1 MINGP
6 ILVTQ
11 RLILRPPGPE
21 DFEAWAQFSA
31 DEETMRYLGGVQPR
45 AVAWRG
51 LCSMAGAWHI
61 RGFAMFSLIT
71 RDTGQW
77 IGRIGPWQPDGWPG
91 TEVGWGVMR
100 SHAGKGYALE
110 AAVATIDYA
119 FDLLGWDTV
128 IHTIDPDNAASI
140 ALAERLGSSNQGPT
154 RLPEPY
160 QEFPVDSYGQSKAE
174 WQENRKKFVRY

>member
-21 DFEAWAQFSA
+21 DFEAWATFCA
-31 DEETMRYLGGVQPR
+31 DEETMRYLGGVQSR
-45 AVAWRG
+45 SVAWRG
-51 LCSMAGAWHI
+51 LCAMAGTWHI

-71 RDTGQW
+71 RDTGEW
-77 IGRIGPWQPDGWPG
+77 IGRVGPWFPDGWPG
-91 TEVGWGVMR
+91 QEVGWGVLR
-100 SHAGKGYALE
+100 SHAGQGYALE

-119 FDLLGWDTV
+119 FDLLGWESV
-128 IHTIDPDNAASI
+128 IHTIDPENAGSI
-140 ALAERLGSSNQGPT
+140 ALARKLGSHNQGPT

-160 QEFPVDSYGQSKAE
+160 DELPVDCYGQSKTE
-174 WQENRKKFVRY
+174 WQENRKRFVRF

>member
-21 DFEAWAQFSA
+21 DFEAWAEFSA

-51 LCSMAGAWHI
+51 LCALAGAWHI
-61 RGFAMFSLIT
+61 SGFAMFSLIS
-71 RDTGQW
+71 RDTGEW
-77 IGRIGPWQPDGWPG
+77 IGRVGPWCPEGWPG
-91 TEVGWGVMR
+91 TEVGWGVLR
-100 SHAGKGYALE
+100 RHAGKGYALE

-119 FDLLGWDTV
+119 FDLLGWDNV
-128 IHTIDPDNAASI
+128 IHTIDPANTGSI
-140 ALAERLGSSNQGPT
+140 ALAQRLGARNQGQT

-160 QEFPVDSYGQSKAE
+160 HEFPVDCYGQSKAE
-174 WQENRKKFVRY
+174 WQENRKKFVRF